1 MAPAAAVQSQAQ
13 QADGVQTYAHRA
25 LGIAGGEVEH
35 EALGPFLGPALAG
48 AARPVAEVVVEV
60 EVAQTKAGV
69 TIGHQVCENIRAER

>member
-1 MAPAAAVQSQAQ
+1 MAPGTAVQGQAQ
-13 QADGVQTYAHRA
+13 QADGVEADTDGA